1 MMATL
6 LSYNSS
12 GGDSGRCD
20 AKCYDATSAP
30 CDCICGGRN
39 HGVGETRAIEQT
51 VAAARSMLEEHSH
64 KTGRPVYEYMI
75 GGESERQVSLFEPKR
90 PPEHHRDVGMKIHV

>member
-6 LSYNSS
+6 LSYHSS

-20 AKCYDATSAP
+20 AKCYDATSAQ

-39 HGVGETRAIEQT
+39 HGVGEARAIEQT
-51 VAAARSMLEEHSH
+51 VAAARSMLEEHSR
-64 KTGRPVYEYMI
+64 KSGRPIDEYMI
-75 GGESERQVSLFEPKR
+75 GGEPERQVNLFELTEA
-90 PPEHHRDVGMKIHV
+90 PEHRDVGMKIQL